1 MNKTLVLFII
11 CFITP
16 VIVAQLALNFNWMSP
31 AQTNN
36 GQFVENNYH
45 IQNWPSKTSIKWSLV
60 TLEPNQCELKCKQ
73 NKGLITNV
81 YDVLGKHNLRVG
93 AFSLASLNTGVQL
106 TNLISNQH
114 YPMQNK
120 QQVLPLKPDSLY
132 LVDHRGL
139 VVLEYPIAYVDE
151 LDTQLKKGLIKDLK
165 KLLNYSRSRA

>member
-1 MNKTLVLFII
+1 MNKTLLLFII

-16 VIVAQLALNFNWMSP
+16 VIVAQVALNFNWLSP

-36 GQFVENNYH
+36 GHFVETNYH
-45 IQNWPSKTSIKWSLV
+45 IQNWPSESSIKWSLV
-60 TLEPNQCELKCKQ
+60 TLEAKKCELRCKQ
-73 NKGLITNV
+73 HRDIITNV

-93 AFSLASLNTGVQL
+93 AFSLANLNDSSQL

-114 YPMQNK
+114 HNLQQQQNEFPMK
-120 QQVLPLKPDSLY
+120 FDSLY

-139 VVLEYPIAYVDE
+139 VVLEYPITYADE
-151 LDTQLKKGLIKDLK
+151 QDTKVKKGLIKDLK